1 MSLTTNPP
9 PSALSTTTNFPI
21 GRLDIH
27 ALDPTCPSWVKL
39 QSIEYGTPLANVA
52 LNKPASQSSTYNS
65 AVDTAY
71 KTVDGNDNS
80 FAHTKCFQGIQ
91 QWWQVDLEDTFTIV
105 SMEVVG
111 RLDCCNGRLHDYDI
125 YFMDSN
131 MTVVDSIYVPG
142 QNGNRKTISTGK
154 LFRLP
159 SEGQKGSSSYHMLTF
174 ALFI

>member
-1 MSLTTNPP
+1 MNIVSNHQS
-9 PSALSTTTNFPI
+9 SALCLLYHYHHLI

-39 QSIEYGTPLANVA
+39 QSIEYGTPLPNLA
-52 LNKPASQSSTYNS
+52 LNKPATQSSTFGSDPDN
-65 AVDTAY
+65 AA

-80 FAHTKCFQGIQ
+80 FAHTKCGQGYH
-91 QWWQVDLEDTFTIV
+91 QWWQVDLEDTFTIS

-154 LFRLP
+154 LLCQDAAGRP
-159 SEGQKGSSSYHMLTF
+159 
-174 ALFI
+174 

>member
-9 PSALSTTTNFPI
+9 PFAFSTTTNTLI

-39 QSIEYGTPLANVA
+39 QSIEYGEPLPNVA
-52 LNKPASQSSTYNS
+52 LNKPASESSTYNHAGGGAS
-65 AVDTAY
+65 KA
-71 KTVDGNDNS
+71 VDGNDNS
-80 FAHTKCFQGIQ
+80 FHHTKCFTGSQ

-142 QNGNRKTISTGK
+142 QNGLRKTISTGK
-154 LFRLP
+154 L
-159 SEGQKGSSSYHMLTF
+159 
-174 ALFI
+174 LFQSAA